1 MGFSMSTLRKTWTW
15 IGNWRT
21 PQPLGKR
28 GEAAAARF
36 LKRLGYHVVARS
48 ERDMLGEL
56 DLIAIDQRTIV
67 FVEVKTRKSHQ
78 AGHPAE
84 AVGDAKQRRLTRL
97 ALGYLKRHDL
107 LEQRA
112 RFDVVAITWPNPQEP
127 PVIEHYRNAFTPVGR
142 HQMFA

>member
-1 MGFSMSTLRKTWTW
+1 MSTLQTAWTW
-15 IGNWRT
+15 IRQRRM
-21 PQPLGKR
+21 PQPLGRR

-36 LKRLGYHVVARS
+36 LQRRGFVIVARS
-48 ERDMLGEL
+48 ERDMLGEM
-56 DLIAIDQRTIV
+56 DLIAVDQRTVV

-112 RFDVVAITWPNPQEP
+112 RFDVVAVTWPDGQKQPT
-127 PVIEHYRNAFTPVGR
+127 IEHFRNAFTPVGR

>member
-1 MGFSMSTLRKTWTW
+1 MNALQKAWTW
-15 IGNWRT
+15 VRQWRT
-21 PQPLGKR
+21 PQPLGRR

-36 LKRLGYHVVARS
+36 LKRLGFLIVARS
-48 ERDMLGEL
+48 QRDMLGEM
-56 DLIAIDQRTIV
+56 DLIAVDQRTVV

-107 LEQRA
+107 LEYRA
-112 RFDVVAITWPNPQEP
+112 RFDVVAVTWPNIQKQPT
-127 PVIEHYRNAFTPVGR
+127 IEHFPNAFTPVGR
-142 HQMFA
+142 HQMFG

>member
-1 MGFSMSTLRKTWTW
+1 MNGWRETWLW
-15 IGNWRT
+15 LQHWRL
-21 PQPLGKR
+21 PQALGKR
-28 GEAAAARF
+28 GEQVAARY
-36 LKRLGYHVVARS
+36 LKRLGYRIVARS

-56 DLIAIDQRTIV
+56 DVIAIDQRTLV
-67 FVEVKTRKSHQ
+67 FVEVKTRKSHH

-112 RFDVVAITWPNPQEP
+112 RFDVVAVTWPTPAEP
-127 PVIEHYRNAFTPVGR
+127 PTIEHYINAFTPVGR
-142 HQMFA
+142 QQMFG